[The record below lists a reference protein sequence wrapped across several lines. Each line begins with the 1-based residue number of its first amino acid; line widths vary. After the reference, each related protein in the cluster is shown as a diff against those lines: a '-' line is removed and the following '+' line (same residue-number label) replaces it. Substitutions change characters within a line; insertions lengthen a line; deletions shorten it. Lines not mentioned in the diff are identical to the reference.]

1 MAGKL
6 DIVGIHI
13 CPERLGTSLER
24 SYSMKKKQDGTVVL
38 LLFAMVKGIQL
49 A

>member
-6 DIVGIHI
+6 DMVGIHI

-24 SYSMKKKQDGTVVL
+24 GYTVKKKQDDCVVL
-38 LLFAMVKGIQL
+38 LFAVVKGIQL

>member
-1 MAGKL
+1 MAGEL

-13 CPERLGTSLER
+13 CPERLRTSLEH
-24 SYSMKKKQDGTVVL
+24 SYTLKKKQDGSVV

>member
-1 MAGKL
+1 MAGEL

-24 SYSMKKKQDGTVVL
+24 SYAAKKKQDGSVV
-38 LLFAMVKGIQL
+38 LLFAMIKGIQL